1 LYVFFISLLLA
12 FLAKIP
18 LVPFHIW
25 LPEAHVE
32 ATAIGS
38 VLLAGIVLKI
48 GAYGIL
54 RFLFPLQCLLVSDTL
69 FVCVGLASLTSAAY
83 ATIMTL
89 VQVDFKRIIAYSS
102 VAHLSFAV
110 AAIFSGTKTGIIGSY
125 YYNIGHGFVSAG
137 LFFLAGIFYGRY
149 GTRLLKYYSGLRLF
163 PFLGAYFLFYSFA
176 NIGFPGTVNFVAEL
190 LVINSFIFT
199 NSFTALVLIFLTF
212 FGSMVFSI

>member
-1 LYVFFISLLLA
+1 VA

-32 ATAIGS
+32 ATAVGS
-38 VLLAGIVLKI
+38 VLLAGIILKI

-54 RFLFPLQCLLVSDTL
+54 RFLVPLQKLLACDIL
-69 FVCVGLASLTSAAY
+69 FSCVGLLSLLSAAY
-83 ATIMTL
+83 ATLMTL
-89 VQVDFKRIIAYSS
+89 AQVDFKRIIAYSS
-102 VAHLSFAV
+102 VAHLSFAI
-110 AAIFSGTKTGIIGSY
+110 AAVFTGTNIGIVGSY

-137 LFFLAGIFYGRY
+137 LFFLAGIFYTRY

-163 PFLGAYFLFYSFA
+163 PVLGTYFLLYSFA

-190 LVINSFIFT
+190 LVVNCFIFT
-199 NSFTALVLIFLTF
+199 NSVTAVILIFLTF
-212 FGSMVFSI
+212 FGSITFSL